1 MWTMDMKGFCAE
13 DSKNGPER
21 IFLGLQT
28 SIFFSLLEEL
38 SGLLNFLKEQ
48 EEKEDQDK
56 DNGEG

>member
-1 MWTMDMKGFCAE
+1 MDMKGFCAE

-28 SIFFSLLEEL
+28 LIFFSLLEEL
-38 SGLLNFLKEQ
+38 SGLLEFLKEQ
-48 EEKEDQDK
+48 EEDQDK